1 MILVVDAG
9 NTRVKW
15 ATHDGAGFVNEG
27 WCGNAGLT
35 SLDAQWAELT
45 RPSTIVIAN
54 VAGEEIARSLTAL
67 TGRWKLTPHWAASRR
82 SQCGVTNLY
91 ENPEQLGVD
100 RWAAMIGAR
109 GLTRGACVVVIAGTA
124 MTVNAL
130 SAQGEFLGGLIL
142 PGFDLMQASLAANT
156 AKLQAQPG
164 RFAAFPRTTRDAIAS
179 GALQALCGAV
189 DRMCAAIRAQ
199 GHADPELIFSG
210 GTGELVAGHMGRP
223 TRFADKLVLEGLVR
237 IAKDLQ

>member
-1 MILVVDAG
+1 MILAVDAG

-15 ATHDGAGFVNEG
+15 ATHDGAEFLNEG
-27 WCGNAGLT
+27 WCAKSGLA
-35 SLDAQWAELT
+35 SLEAQWAALPA
-45 RPSTIVIAN
+45 PSNIVIAN
-54 VAGEEIARSLTAL
+54 VAGDEVARALTTL
-67 TGRWKLTPHWAASRR
+67 TGRWPLKPHWASSRR

-109 GLTRGACVVVIAGTA
+109 GLTTGACVVVNAGTA
-124 MTVNAL
+124 MTVDAL

-142 PGFDLMQASLAANT
+142 PGFGLMQTSLATNT

-164 RFAAFPRTTRDAIAS
+164 HFAVFPRTTRDAIAS

-189 DRMCAAIRAQ
+189 DRMCAAMHAQ

-210 GTGELVAGHMGRP
+210 GTGELVAGHMACP
-223 TRFADKLVLEGLVR
+223 ARFADKLVLEGLVR
-237 IAKDLQ
+237 IAKDVR